1 MNKMKKEKNF
11 KNELIVNGLG
21 FGLINIWI
29 SSFKNTATLLV
40 NFKSKKE
47 EELFYRKSY
56 RNDVLKSIA
65 KSALSCEQLMLF
77 FDIDE
82 SEVEFEKEKLK
93 EKATKRMKAILM
105 ENSIK
110 RGIETLNIFARKG
123 EKF

>member
-1 MNKMKKEKNF
+1 MKKEKNF

>member
-1 MNKMKKEKNF
+1 MKKEKNF

-93 EKATKRMKAILM
+93 EKATKRMKVILM
-105 ENSIK
+105 EKSIK